1 MMIMNVTGPTQ
12 MVILTAVMAQQVQQ
26 LAKIQEMIAESAVKL
41 AQVLIDPN
49 LGQNINIHA

>member
-1 MMIMNVTGPTQ
+1 MIMNVTGPTQ